1 MSSSKTEFIQSTNKQ
16 MKKHNAYMQI
26 PQHVKHCYCSEG
38 FCLSA
43 CETAGTAG
51 ILKTFVKSAVFKTLR
66 HSIPMC

>member
-1 MSSSKTEFIQSTNKQ
+1 MSSI
-16 MKKHNAYMQI
+16 AI
-26 PQHVKHCYCSEG
+26 ARG